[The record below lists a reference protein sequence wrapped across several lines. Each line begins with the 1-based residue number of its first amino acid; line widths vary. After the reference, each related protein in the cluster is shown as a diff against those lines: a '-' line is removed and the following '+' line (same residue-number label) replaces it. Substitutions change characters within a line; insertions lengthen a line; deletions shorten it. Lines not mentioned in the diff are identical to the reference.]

1 VLNPEQW
8 EIYAGKQGLDVT
20 DKSAH
25 RSEEFEKFVCEKT
38 ARQLSEFPGYAVIR
52 RVTCILE
59 PWTIENELITPTLK
73 LKRNRIMERYAADIE
88 KMYEGHS

>member
-8 EIYAGKQGLDVT
+8 KIHASKLDLDLNDT
-20 DKSAH
+20 NAH
-25 RSEEFEKFVCEKT
+25 RSEVFEKLVCERT
-38 ARQLSEFPGYAVIR
+38 ALQLSEFPGYAVIR
-52 RVTCILE
+52 HATCVLE